1 MPTVTMDMTDL
12 ERAFVEVT
20 RRYLIEHSEA
30 CLVEAAE
37 IGRKAVMKD
46 TPIENMADVFE
57 AALVELVREFPS
69 RALKDAVGVVSPL
82 LAEVLIG
89 FGLAFRENQARLEAD
104 ALLFDQFNFL
114 NAMIEAMPAPVFY
127 KNREGTFLG
136 HNKRF
141 CSFMGCPEG
150 SLVGQRNSDIE
161 PRESASMFQQF
172 DDIVYTTRK
181 PQTHDFT
188 RTMPDGSQHS
198 LRIYQAPFDKA
209 DGSLGGLIGII
220 IDMTADMRREEEL
233 RKASEAA
240 KAANKAKSS
249 FLSTMSHELRTPLNA
264 VMGYA
269 ELLLSSE
276 PEPSRKVQ
284 LEIIRE
290 SGGSLLRIINNI
302 LDISKIESGRA
313 YISDS
318 DFLLSDV
325 LESVSNMFSAEA
337 EGKRITFTTT
347 VDAGVPHCIH
357 SDPGL
362 LNQVLVNLVGNAVK
376 FTESG
381 GVHIRVSATTSGQG
395 KNLLAFEIADTG
407 IGIQPDS
414 IERVFEPFEQED
426 SSFTRKFGGTGLGLA
441 ITKKLV
447 NLVGGE
453 IGVTS
458 TPSKGSVFRFT
469 LPCSVSSEPT
479 RTEQR
484 TVGDGEAQRSLSI
497 LVAEDNRINQ
507 MLVRSMLQKL
517 GHTVRVV
524 GDGRQALD
532 AVTSGIFDIVLMDI
546 LMPEMDGVE
555 ATLAIRSLPAPNG
568 RIPIVALSAD
578 VMPDRVE
585 TYLRA
590 GIDGVIPK
598 PVDWTAL
605 SEALVTYVA

>member
-1 MPTVTMDMTDL
+1 VTMDMTDL

-37 IGRKAVMKD
+37 IGRRAVLKD

-104 ALLFDQFNFL
+104 ALLYDQFNFL

-127 KNREGTFLG
+127 KNREGVLLG

-141 CSFMGCPEG
+141 SNFMHCPEG
-150 SLVGQRNSDIE
+150 LLVGQRVADIE
-161 PRESASMFQQF
+161 PRESASMYQQF
-172 DDIVYTTRK
+172 DNIVYTTRK
-181 PQTHDFT
+181 PQTHDYT
-188 RTMPDGSQHS
+188 RAMPDGTEHS

-209 DGSLGGLIGII
+209 DGTLGGLIGII
-220 IDMTADMRREEEL
+220 IDITADMRREEEL

-240 KAANKAKSS
+240 KAANRAKSS

-276 PEPSRKVQ
+276 PEPNRKAQ
-284 LEIIRE
+284 LGIIKE
-290 SGGSLLRIINNI
+290 AGGSLLQIINNI
-302 LDISKIESGRA
+302 LDISKIESGKA
-313 YISDS
+313 YVSET

-325 LESVSNMFSAEA
+325 MESVSDMFSGEA
-337 EGKRITFTTT
+337 VDKRITLKTS
-347 VDAGVPHCIH
+347 VDASVPPCIH

-362 LNQVLVNLVGNAVK
+362 LKQVLVNLVGNALK

-381 GVHIRVSATTSGQG
+381 GVDIHVSVTPSSRG
-395 KNLLAFEIADTG
+395 KDLLRFEITDTG
-407 IGIQPDS
+407 IGIQPHN

-426 SSFTRKFGGTGLGLA
+426 GSFTRKFGGTGLGLA

-447 NLVGGE
+447 TLVGGE
-453 IGVTS
+453 IGVHS
-458 TPSKGSVFRFT
+458 TPSIGSVFWFT
-469 LPCSVSSEPT
+469 FPFDASNEATRRARRTLGVDPT
-479 RTEQR
+479 
-484 TVGDGEAQRSLSI
+484 GASGRSLSI

-507 MLVRSMLQKL
+507 MLMRTMLHKL
-517 GHTVRVV
+517 GHAVCVV

-532 AVTSGIFDIVLMDI
+532 AVMSGSFDIVLMDI

-555 ATLAIRSLPAPNG
+555 ATLAIRALPLPKG
-568 RIPIVALSAD
+568 RVPILALSAD
-578 VMPDRVE
+578 VMPERVDV
-585 TYLRA
+585 YLRA

-598 PVDWTAL
+598 PVDWQVLSAAL
-605 SEALVTYVA
+605 ATHTE